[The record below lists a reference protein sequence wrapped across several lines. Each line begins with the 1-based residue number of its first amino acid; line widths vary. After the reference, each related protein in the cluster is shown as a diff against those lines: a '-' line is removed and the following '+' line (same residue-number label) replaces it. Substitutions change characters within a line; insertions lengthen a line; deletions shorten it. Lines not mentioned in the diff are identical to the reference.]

1 MRSVLALGVIAAAV
15 SISACNEP
23 VSGPPLED
31 QASLSLTSN
40 GFPQGPHDYQ
50 LNIIGVP
57 RDKTAELDDNNG
69 RRIFVQLNGGETVT
83 DGGGKW
89 KSGKGW
95 NDLDKVN
102 KILLQ
107 PGDFAV
113 LDANATD
120 NYGALFQLPDPN
132 PDDGTAPTYR
142 VFARALGT
150 PGGYA
155 DLTTCADEDGD
166 GFDDTDDVWCGSNG
180 VTVGRDKGKS
190 RAVEVTGNLL
200 KMGITVDPDL
210 DPELSSCLGAG
221 DTADVDDPAV
231 EYDVWLFD
239 PCFENYFWN
248 YDNHGLK
255 LLQLR
260 FYVS

>member
-1 MRSVLALGVIAAAV
+1 MRNVLALAAAAAV
-15 SISACNEP
+15 VGVTACNEQMA
-23 VSGPPLED
+23 SPPLAEG
-31 QASLSLTSN
+31 AALSLTSN

-50 LNIIGVP
+50 LNIIGVSK
-57 RDKTAELDDNNG
+57 DKAAEMDDNSG
-69 RRIFVQLNGGETVT
+69 HRIFVQLNGGEEVT
-83 DGGGKW
+83 NGGGKW
-89 KSGKGW
+89 KPGQSW
-95 NDLDKVN
+95 DDLDKVN

-120 NYGALFQLPDPN
+120 NDGALFQLPDPN
-132 PDDGTAPTYR
+132 PDDGVPPTYR

-180 VTVGRDKGKS
+180 VTVGRTKGKS
-190 RAVEVTGNLL
+190 LAAEVTENLL
-200 KMGITVDPDL
+200 KMVVTVDPDL
-210 DPELSSCLGAG
+210 DPELSSCLGTI
-221 DTADVDDPAV
+221 DTAEVDDPAV